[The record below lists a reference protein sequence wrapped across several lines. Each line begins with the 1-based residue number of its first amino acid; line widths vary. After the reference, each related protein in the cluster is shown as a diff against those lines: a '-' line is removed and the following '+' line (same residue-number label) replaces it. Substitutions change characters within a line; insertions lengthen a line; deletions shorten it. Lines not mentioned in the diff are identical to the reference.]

1 MMIMKKIFLIDGMS
15 VVFRAYHAMQR
26 SGLTN
31 SKGEPTGAIF
41 GFVNIFTS
49 LLEKE
54 SPERIAVAFDT
65 MAPTFRKEM
74 YEEYK
79 ANREEFPEDLIP
91 QLKRIK
97 EFLDIISVPRI
108 EKDGFEADDV
118 IGTLSRDASQKEL
131 ETVILTSDKDFYQL
145 VDDKVKLYKPSRKPG
160 SDFDVVHYE
169 EVEKKF
175 GVEPGKVIDIL
186 ALTGDTSDNIPGVKG
201 IGIKTAIPLIKE
213 YGSLE
218 GVYDNLEN
226 ISKKAVRKKLEDN
239 KENAFLSK
247 KLVTIKLDVDLEL
260 DPEAIKKNT
269 PNYQELDKFFAELNF
284 RQFREKWRARAD
296 KDSSFSE
303 EISDDK
309 EDISSGNHN
318 YKLINDISSLK
329 QIAIELEKK
338 DLISVDLE
346 TSAIDKLNCE
356 IVGIAI
362 SAKEHEAYYVPVFG
376 KSKDSSI
383 GQKNETIKDQG
394 SLFVSTDKKS
404 EDQED
409 NLGKLWVYEVLEVL
423 RNCFESEATGIC
435 GQNIKYDA
443 FILKRYGIEL
453 KPIVFD
459 SMLASYVL
467 NADEK
472 HNLDAL
478 SEKWLGY
485 KPISISELI
494 GVKKSKQKSMKDLKP
509 EDISDYACED
519 ADLAYRLK
527 NVLHRE
533 LKNEDLLDL
542 AEKIEFPL
550 VEVLTKMEYNGVVID
565 RSALKDIS
573 KKILKKS
580 KELSEKIIYEAG
592 TDFNIDSPKQL
603 GHVLF
608 EKMMIPPVK
617 KTKTGYSTDVQVL
630 TQLSDTYPIAGF
642 VLEYRQLNK
651 LLSTYVDQL
660 PKMIYPPTGRI
671 HTTFNQTIASTG
683 RLSSTE
689 PNLQNIPIRSD
700 LGKEIRRAFVPQ
712 HKDGLILSADY
723 SQVELRIVAYIS
735 EDDQLINSFKQGFD
749 IHAATAAKLYNIDI
763 KDVNQDMRRIAKTVN
778 FGIMYGLGSYGL
790 SQRLS
795 LGRNESQ
802 EIIDNYFDK
811 YPGIKK
817 YIDMTIEFAREKGYA
832 ETLKGRRRYFPEI
845 NSSNRNMRTAAE
857 RAAINMPIQGTAA
870 DMLKIAMI
878 EIDRQMEKLNMR
890 SLMTIQVHDE
900 LIFEVRNDEL
910 DELRELVIEKMVNAV
925 SLGDVPV
932 VVDTGTGDNWF
943 EAH

>member
-1 MMIMKKIFLIDGMS
+1 MTMKKIFLIDGMS

-74 YEEYK
+74 YEQYK

-97 EFLDIISVPRI
+97 DFLDILSVPRI
-108 EKDGFEADDV
+108 EKDGYEADDV
-118 IGTLSRDASQKEL
+118 IGTLSRNASQKDL

-145 VDDKVKLYKPSRKPG
+145 VDDNVRLYKPSRKPG

-175 GVEPGKVIDIL
+175 GVEPEKVIDIL
-186 ALTGDTSDNIPGVKG
+186 ALIGDTSDNIPGVKG

-226 ISKKAVRKKLEDN
+226 ISKKTVRKKLEDN
-239 KENAFLSK
+239 RENAFLSK
-247 KLVTIKLDVDLEL
+247 KLVTIKLDVDIDL

-269 PNYQELDKFFAELNF
+269 PNYQQLDEFFAELNF
-284 RQFREKWRARAD
+284 RQFREKWRTRAE
-296 KDSSFSE
+296 KDASFSE
-303 EISDDK
+303 VISDDN
-309 EDISSGNHN
+309 EDINSGNHD
-318 YKLINDISSLK
+318 YRLIDNITSLK
-329 QIAIELEKK
+329 QIANELENK
-338 DLISVDLE
+338 DVISVDLE

-356 IVGIAI
+356 IVGIAVA
-362 SAKEHEAYYVPVFG
+362 AKEHKAYYIPVFG
-376 KSKDSSI
+376 ESKDASAENKI
-383 GQKNETIKDQG
+383 EADKNQD
-394 SLFVSTDKKS
+394 SLFVSSDKKD
-404 EDQED
+404 EKEED
-409 NLGKLWVYEVLEVL
+409 NSRKLWVYDALEIL
-423 RNCFESEATGIC
+423 KYCFESEKIGIC

-443 FILKRYGIEL
+443 FILKRYGIDL
-453 KPIVFD
+453 SPVIFD

-467 NADEK
+467 NADDK

-478 SEKWLGY
+478 SEKWLRY

-494 GVKKSKQKSMKDLKP
+494 GEKKSKQKSMKDLKP

-527 NVLHRE
+527 NVLQKE
-533 LKNEDLLDL
+533 LEKEELLDL
-542 AEKIEFPL
+542 AAKVEFPL
-550 VEVLTKMEYNGVVID
+550 VEVLTKMEYNGVAID

-573 KKILKKS
+573 KKILKRS

-592 TDFNIDSPKQL
+592 IDFNIDSPKQL
-603 GHVLF
+603 GHILF

-630 TQLSDTYPIAGF
+630 TQLSETYPIAEY

-712 HKDGLILSADY
+712 DKDGIILSADY
-723 SQVELRIVAYIS
+723 SQVELRIMAYIS
-735 EDDQLINSFKQGFD
+735 KDEQLINSFKQGFD
-749 IHAATAAKLYNIDI
+749 IHAATAAKLYNTDI

-795 LGRNESQ
+795 LGRKESQ

-817 YIDMTIEFAREKGYA
+817 YIDMTIDFAREKGYA

-845 NSSNRNMRTAAE
+845 NSSNRNLRTAAE

-878 EIDRQMEKLNMR
+878 DIDREMVNRGMS

-910 DELRELVIEKMVNAV
+910 DELRELVIDKMEKAV

-932 VVDTGTGDNWF
+932 VVDTGIGENWF